1 MWNCSG
7 IDVQTYQKALHMLNF
22 WIEQTLRKLKP
33 LWMGAKLT
41 EILLK
46 RHSHWQDENLLR
58 AHMEVVHAE
67 DFHPLVVEVEDTVVV
82 LPTEP
87 EDPLLVVLA
96 GTLVHVEEVLLDVV
110 VQHVDEV
117 LQVQDLGLPTEDER
131 EVTLLLVLDLLLER
145 KGEAV
150 LDLPAGADLTR
161 AEADPGPSPSELMM
175 V

>member
-1 MWNCSG
+1 
-7 IDVQTYQKALHMLNF
+7 
-22 WIEQTLRKLKP
+22 
-33 LWMGAKLT
+33 
-41 EILLK
+41 
-46 RHSHWQDENLLR
+46 
-58 AHMEVVHAE
+58 MEVHVE

-96 GTLVHVEEVLLDVV
+96 GTLVHEEEVLLDVV

-117 LQVQDLGLPTEDER
+117 FQVRDLGLPIEGER